1 MNFQF
6 EMTDTFGGEANYSW
20 VKRTSFDFKSTATDK
35 ALVRR
40 AKQWAGLTGVRC
52 KVDNYGGE
60 MIAIRPTDRPVVVFV
75 TEGIM

>member
-20 VKRTSFDFKSTATDK
+20 VKRSSFDFKSTATDK

-40 AKQWAGLTGVRC
+40 AKKWAGLSGIRC
-52 KVDNYGGE
+52 NVDNYGE
-60 MIAIRPTDRPVVVFV
+60 MIAIKPVDRPVVVFI
-75 TEGIM
+75 TEGVM